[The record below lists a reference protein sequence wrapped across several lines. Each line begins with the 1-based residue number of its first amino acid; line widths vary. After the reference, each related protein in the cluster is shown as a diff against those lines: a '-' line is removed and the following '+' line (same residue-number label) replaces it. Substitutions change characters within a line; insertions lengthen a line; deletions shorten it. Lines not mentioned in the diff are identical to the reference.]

1 MENIVKENAE
11 IYGCRVLTDV
21 DLLTMILGGKAAE
34 SDAKIAVSMDSGGI
48 ASLLKM
54 ASPKILRDA
63 GCTKTGALKLSAL
76 AELSKRMTAPEPG
89 WSRSMI
95 SKPEDVVDYY
105 RGNLD
110 MLQSHEEMHIMYLNS
125 AASLLREETLTV
137 GGLNKCLMDRR
148 RMLKNA
154 LSLDACSVIMVHN
167 HPSGNIEP
175 SDDDIEATKEA
186 LYALQ
191 MCGINFLDHI
201 IVSKGKYFSFKRE
214 CDYLW
219 DEFDKKPYKVL
230 FAKRRQKRS

>member
-95 SKPEDVVDYY
+95 SKPEDVVDY
-105 RGNLD
+105 
-110 MLQSHEEMHIMYLNS
+110 
-125 AASLLREETLTV
+125 
-137 GGLNKCLMDRR
+137 
-148 RMLKNA
+148 
-154 LSLDACSVIMVHN
+154 
-167 HPSGNIEP
+167 
-175 SDDDIEATKEA
+175 
-186 LYALQ
+186 
-191 MCGINFLDHI
+191 
-201 IVSKGKYFSFKRE
+201 
-214 CDYLW
+214 
-219 DEFDKKPYKVL
+219 
-230 FAKRRQKRS
+230 